1 MSKKFAALL
10 CHLIIRASSKLRHQD
25 SIIVNAR
32 IRIFFGKRSLVS
44 EQGREIKA
52 LTEANEDNE
61 ERLYY
66 PIQLKLEIFVS
77 FVAYCEI
84 SATDPNCQNARYFA
98 GIYSVSRQLWE
109 CVRVLASLW
118 GNSYSV
124 ESDATTHRSPTA
136 LRAKS
141 TGSDRVTPNPSTHT
155 PIHFSLISS
164 HQSPTLAR
172 GYCGQ
177 AGNQA
182 IFTAAD
188 AALDAPSAVG
198 RAGALEYAA
207 ALNSR

>member
-77 FVAYCEI
+77 FVAFCEI
-84 SATDPNCQNARYFA
+84 SATEIRIAKTR
-98 GIYSVSRQLWE
+98 GILPGSIRFRDSFGSACASSRRFGKWL
-109 CVRVLASLW
+109 L
-118 GNSYSV
+118 G
-124 ESDATTHRSPTA
+124 
-136 LRAKS
+136 
-141 TGSDRVTPNPSTHT
+141 
-155 PIHFSLISS
+155 
-164 HQSPTLAR
+164 
-172 GYCGQ
+172 
-177 AGNQA
+177 
-182 IFTAAD
+182 
-188 AALDAPSAVG
+188 
-198 RAGALEYAA
+198 
-207 ALNSR
+207 

>member
-25 SIIVNAR
+25 SINVNAP

-118 GNSYSV
+118 EIVTRLKAMRRRIAARQRCAQKVRG
-124 ESDATTHRSPTA
+124 A
-136 LRAKS
+136 
-141 TGSDRVTPNPSTHT
+141 TGSPRTLPRIPLFT
-155 PIHFSLISS
+155 S
-164 HQSPTLAR
+164 H
-172 GYCGQ
+172 
-177 AGNQA
+177 
-182 IFTAAD
+182 
-188 AALDAPSAVG
+188 
-198 RAGALEYAA
+198 
-207 ALNSR
+207 